1 MYQTAG
7 FNRFP
12 SIYAQAHRVA
22 GIYVPLRFSGSIMA
36 PECWGAEEHPI
47 LRALLSSA
55 PMAQNK
61 RSFLVRG
68 RRAGGPQPFFQK
80 GTACLKLVSN
90 RSGFGGFFGCG

>member
-36 PECWGAEEHPI
+36 PECWGTKEHPT
-47 LRALLSSA
+47 
-55 PMAQNK
+55 
-61 RSFLVRG
+61 LVADARH
-68 RRAGGPQPFFQK
+68 
-80 GTACLKLVSN
+80 
-90 RSGFGGFFGCG
+90 